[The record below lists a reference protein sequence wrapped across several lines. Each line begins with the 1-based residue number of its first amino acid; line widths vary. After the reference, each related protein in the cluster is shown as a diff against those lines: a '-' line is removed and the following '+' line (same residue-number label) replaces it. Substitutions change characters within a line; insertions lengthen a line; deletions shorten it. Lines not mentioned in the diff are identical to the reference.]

1 MAVKVEGE
9 QPAKKSRKA
18 KAAASAAASSSSAS
32 SSSASSTSTSSSPP
46 PSPSS
51 SSSPGTKAKATD
63 PAAKKRPR
71 RLPTSKMLPFAA
83 ARAMVRLLNIPS
95 QKAWYEYCRSGQR
108 PPNIPSTPHKVYNDF
123 ISYPDYLGYEGRSP
137 PGKMLEFEEAR
148 AEVQKAGLKSQAQ
161 WKRWSK
167 SGQRPP
173 NIPSNPHRMYAKR
186 GAEVAVV
193 AGQKFFVSWPDWL
206 GYVGGKRGGKR
217 TKGVFKNGP
226 PKRVLAAAA
235 STAAAAAA
243 AAGAGKAKAG
253 GGGRWKCRGY
263 VGAGGGK
270 RGVRAKAK
278 AKKSQKVGEKL
289 KAAGASVGG
298 GAKTG
303 KRKRKAMMQG
313 VV

>member
-1 MAVKVEGE
+1 MEGE
-9 QPAKKSRKA
+9 KPAKSRKA
-18 KAAASAAASSSSAS
+18 KAAASASSSAS
-32 SSSASSTSTSSSPP
+32 SSS
-46 PSPSS
+46 SPSS
-51 SSSPGTKAKATD
+51 CTRFLVLNSSAKATD

-71 RLPTSKMLPFAA
+71 QLSTSKMLPFAE
-83 ARAMVRLLNIPS
+83 ARAKVRLVKLLS

-123 ISYPDYLGYEGRSP
+123 ISYPDFLGYTGRSP

-148 AEVQKAGLKSQAQ
+148 AKVQKAGLKSQAQ

-173 NIPSNPHRMYAKR
+173 NIPSNPHRMYEKPR
-186 GAEVAVV
+186 AEVAVA

-206 GYVGGKRGGKR
+206 GYVGGKRGGAR

-235 STAAAAAA
+235 SAAVA
-243 AAGAGKAKAG
+243 AAGG
-253 GGGRWKCRGY
+253 G
-263 VGAGGGK
+263 
-270 RGVRAKAK
+270 RAKADAGGSGRGARATARATAK
-278 AKKSQKVGEKL
+278 AKTSQKVGEKL
-289 KAAGASVGG
+289 NAAGASVGA

-303 KRKRKAMMQG
+303 KRKRKVRREG

>member
-18 KAAASAAASSSSAS
+18 KAAASA
-32 SSSASSTSTSSSPP
+32 
-46 PSPSS
+46 
-51 SSSPGTKAKATD
+51 GTKAKATD

-83 ARAMVRLLNIPS
+83 ARAKVRLLNIPS

-243 AAGAGKAKAG
+243 AAAGAGKAKAG

-289 KAAGASVGG
+289 KAAGASVGV